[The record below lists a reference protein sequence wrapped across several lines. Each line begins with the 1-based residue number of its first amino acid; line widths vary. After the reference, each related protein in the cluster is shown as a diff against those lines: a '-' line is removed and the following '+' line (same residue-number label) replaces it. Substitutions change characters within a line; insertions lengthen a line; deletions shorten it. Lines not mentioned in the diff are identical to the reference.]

1 LRLYIKENNPVLVL
15 LNATTRRN
23 ANGEAFGVVGVGQD
37 ITELNSYRS
46 KMEKKVK
53 ERTCEL
59 DTILTL
65 SPDGFVLENANNNI
79 VYINPALLNIAGF
92 TEDKFI
98 GKSAGIFSDAMAS
111 LYNSDL
117 MEYTNIISNEDCEHT
132 IYLSRP
138 TTRIINC
145 KQKTIHSLTG
155 EKESQV
161 LYFRDIT
168 YETEVD
174 KMKSDL
180 LSTAAHELLT
190 PLASIYGFSE
200 LLMNRDYDK
209 KRHMKFL
216 KLFIVSH

>member
-1 LRLYIKENNPVLVL
+1 
-15 LNATTRRN
+15 
-23 ANGEAFGVVGVGQD
+23 
-37 ITELNSYRS
+37 
-46 KMEKKVK
+46 
-53 ERTCEL
+53 
-59 DTILTL
+59 
-65 SPDGFVLENANNNI
+65 
-79 VYINPALLNIAGF
+79 
-92 TEDKFI
+92 
-98 GKSAGIFSDAMAS
+98 MAS

-180 LSTAAHELLT
+180 LSTVPHELLT